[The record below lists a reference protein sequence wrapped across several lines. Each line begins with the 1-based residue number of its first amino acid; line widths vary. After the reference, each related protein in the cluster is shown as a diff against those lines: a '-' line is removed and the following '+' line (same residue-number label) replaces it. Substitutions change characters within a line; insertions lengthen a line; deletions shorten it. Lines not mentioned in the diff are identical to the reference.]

1 MFSYR
6 KRQHRAKTYGLW
18 TLILLLYSHTAYASM
33 NVLNC
38 PSVSDPNGVYKPV
51 CHYMSLLA
59 VAIYCSYVLV
69 LVHYSLQRWYFNA
82 TIKCFNDTGHIILG
96 LWAIL
101 VLIFCF
107 LLVPFVAIASKG
119 VLQVSG
125 ILYHLNVENFVHRSL
140 IG

>member
-38 PSVSDPNGVYKPV
+38 PSVGDHNGMYKLV
-51 CHYMSLLA
+51 CHYISLLT
-59 VAIYCSYVLV
+59 VYTAITI
-69 LVHYSLQRWYFNA
+69 LVHYLLQRWYFNA
-82 TIKCFNDTGHIILG
+82 TIECFNDTGHTILG
-96 LWAIL
+96 LWAIM
-101 VLIFCF
+101 VLIFCL
-107 LLVPFVAIASKG
+107 LLVPFVGIVSKG
-119 VLQVSG
+119 VLKVSG
-125 ILYHLNVENFVHRSL
+125 ILYHLNFQSFDRRSH

>member
-38 PSVSDPNGVYKPV
+38 PSVGDHNGVY
-51 CHYMSLLA
+51 C
-59 VAIYCSYVLV
+59 INRYVIVSCIATLQLPI
-69 LVHYSLQRWYFNA
+69 LVHYLLQRWYFNA
-82 TIKCFNDTGHIILG
+82 TIECFNDTGHIILG
-96 LWAIL
+96 LWAVV

-107 LLVPFVAIASKG
+107 LLVPFVAIASTG
-119 VLQVSG
+119 VLKVSG
-125 ILYHLNVENFVHRSL
+125 ILCHLSVDSCVCRSL
-140 IG
+140 FG